1 MTVGGVNPLSAR
13 PVVPGA
19 APTMPY
25 RVARA
30 YGARPAALAAPAE
43 QASASAPASPLRSP
57 NVDRLVAGIAPGG
70 IDFET
75 PAGPAPSVERLA
87 MYRHPADRN
96 AAATGVS
103 VGRLLDLEG

>member
-1 MTVGGVNPLSAR
+1 MSVGGINPSSAR

-19 APTMPY
+19 IPTMPY

-30 YGARPAALAAPAE
+30 YGASPAARAAPAE
-43 QASASAPASPLRSP
+43 RSP
-57 NVDRLVAGIAPGG
+57 ATTPAPSARSANVERLVAGIAPGG
-70 IDFET
+70 IDFEA